1 MVKLKRSLLNILK
14 WLRKDEVRMINIGD
28 KVENKNSKAIG
39 IVIRKF
45 KSGSIGVL
53 EKVAPVV
60 ICTHDSEK
68 TLRLVEKNS
77 VTIFDE
83 TN

>member
-1 MVKLKRSLLNILK
+1 
-14 WLRKDEVRMINIGD
+14 MINIGD

-45 KSGSIGVL
+45 ESGSIGVL
-53 EKVAPVV
+53 ENVAPVV

-68 TLRLVEKNS
+68 TLKVIEKNS
-77 VTIFDE
+77 VSIFDE

>member
-1 MVKLKRSLLNILK
+1 
-14 WLRKDEVRMINIGD
+14 MINIGD

-39 IVIRKF
+39 IVINKF

-53 EKVAPVV
+53 EKVTPVV

-68 TLRLVEKNS
+68 TLRVIEKNS
-77 VTIFDE
+77 ISFFDE